1 MKVTVNNQDK
11 EEVIDWNK
19 VRLVEY
25 NKSKDHYIVLTNGK
39 NTSEY
44 FEGSIVYS
52 NIHDEDEFTVGQYN
66 NCLFKKSFKPFHGS
80 ITLQND

>member
-19 VRLVEY
+19 VQLLEFDAEDLSFV
-25 NKSKDHYIVLTNGK
+25 VLTNGK
-39 NTSEY
+39 FKTPN
-44 FEGSIVYS
+44 FEGVVMCSTNPKHYK
-52 NIHDEDEFTVGQYN
+52 VGHVANDWDMEVFNLY
-66 NCLFKKSFKPFHGS
+66 HGS

>member
-19 VRLVEY
+19 VQLVQ
-25 NKSKDHYIVLTNGK
+25 SSLSGLIYITLGIET
-39 NTSEY
+39 
-44 FEGSIVYS
+44 FEQF
-52 NIHDEDEFTVGQYN
+52 DEFSAIQV
-66 NCLFKKSFKPFHGS
+66 KSGTLNKGLVKSYFKPFHGS

>member
-19 VRLVEY
+19 EQLVKGTE
-25 NKSKDHYIVLTNGK
+25 SGEIVLISRDQEYA
-39 NTSEY
+39 SEHH
-44 FEGSIVYS
+44 FCGVQISMGFYS
-52 NIHDEDEFTVGQYN
+52 KEFV
-66 NCLFKKSFKPFHGS
+66 KKYFKPFHGS

>member
-19 VRLVEY
+19 VQLVIGIESGKIYLVENNQQKTEPHLFRGISLSDGY
-25 NKSKDHYIVLTNGK
+25 Y
-39 NTSEY
+39 SE
-44 FEGSIVYS
+44 G
-52 NIHDEDEFTVGQYN
+52 
-66 NCLFKKSFKPFHGS
+66 LLKKHVKPFHGS

>member
-19 VRLVEY
+19 VQLVEY
-25 NKSKDHYIVLTNGK
+25 NDRELSYVVLLTSNVGK
-39 NTSEY
+39 YDFGGTVVSSSDFKCKEVGYTSIT
-44 FEGSIVYS
+44 F
-52 NIHDEDEFTVGQYN
+52 D
-66 NCLFKKSFKPFHGS
+66 KRMFKPFHGS